1 MDEYRVLIVD
11 DEEELVTTI
20 AERLQIRGIQA
31 ETATD
36 GETALKMIEAN
47 LPQVVV
53 LDVMMPGI
61 GGIEILKRMNA
72 QNLQIPVILLTGYG
86 STEQGKEGMELGAFD
101 YLMKPCDLNML
112 IGKIQEA
119 VRNIK

>member
-31 ETATD
+31 QTATD

-47 LPQVVV
+47 PPQFVV
-53 LDVMMPGI
+53 LDIMMPGM
-61 GGIEILKRMNA
+61 GGIEVLQRMNA
-72 QNLQIPVILLTGYG
+72 QNLKIPVILLTGYG
-86 STEQGKEGMELGAFD
+86 STEQGMEGMKLGAFD
-101 YLMKPCDLNML
+101 YLMKPCDLNNL

-119 VRNIK
+119 VKNL

>member
-31 ETATD
+31 QTATD

-47 LPQVVV
+47 PPQFVV
-53 LDVMMPGI
+53 LDVMMPGM
-61 GGIEILKRMNA
+61 GGIEVLQRMNA
-72 QNLQIPVILLTGYG
+72 QNLKIPVILLTGYG
-86 STEQGKEGMELGAFD
+86 STEQGMEGMKLGAFD
-101 YLMKPCDLNML
+101 YLMKPCDLNNL

-119 VRNIK
+119 VKNL

>member
-31 ETATD
+31 QTATD

-47 LPQVVV
+47 PPQFVV
-53 LDVMMPGI
+53 LDIMMPGM
-61 GGIEILKRMNA
+61 GGIEVLQRMIA
-72 QNLQIPVILLTGYG
+72 QNLKIPVILLTGYG
-86 STEQGKEGMELGAFD
+86 STEQGMEGMKLGAFD
-101 YLMKPCDLNML
+101 YLMKPCDLNNL

-119 VRNIK
+119 VKNL

>member
-20 AERLQIRGIQA
+20 AERLQIRGMQA
-31 ETATD
+31 QTATD

-47 LPQVVV
+47 PPQVVV

-72 QNLQIPVILLTGYG
+72 QNLKIPVILLTGYG
-86 STEQGKEGMELGAFD
+86 SSEQGKEGMELGAFD

-112 IGKIQEA
+112 ISKIQEA
-119 VRNIK
+119 VKNL